1 MIPKIKDIADFY
13 GMNRDTISKY
23 KKSDD
28 TFVQRR
34 YNALL
39 SFYGTP
45 EFVQKPLT
53 EMTKE
58 ELFELHEYISDRIQ
72 NEADTLQC
80 IADIL
85 HTTQTAQDQSS

>member
-1 MIPKIKDIADFY
+1 MSIKIKDLAEFY
-13 GMNRDTISKY
+13 GMDRNTISKY
-23 KKSDD
+23 KKSED
-28 TFVQRR
+28 TFIKRR

-39 SFYGTP
+39 RFYNAP
-45 EFVQKPLT
+45 DAAQKPLT

-85 HTTQTAQDQSS
+85 HSTQTAPGQSS